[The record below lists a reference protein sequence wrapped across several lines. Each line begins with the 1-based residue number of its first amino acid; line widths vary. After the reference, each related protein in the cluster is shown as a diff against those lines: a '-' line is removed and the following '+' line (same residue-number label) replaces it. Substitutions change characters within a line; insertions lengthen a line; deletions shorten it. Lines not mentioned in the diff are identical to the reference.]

1 MGTRGT
7 YGFRKNGEDKLTY
20 NHYDSYP
27 SWLGVNMLQFAIDCT
42 IQELNDIYDRLV
54 LVDEE
59 SEPTPEQIE
68 ECKKYADTGVSSGS
82 LKDWYCLLRKT
93 QGEPTAYKE
102 GLKYMIDN
110 SGFIKD
116 SLFCEYGY
124 IINLDTCM
132 FEFWSGFQKVP
143 QEGNRYGETS
153 DDDRYYPCK
162 LLLEIPLAELELM
175 DVDELA
181 EKMQASSKADYEQQ
195 EQQVNN

>member
-27 SWLGVNMLQFAIDCT
+27 SYLGVKVLEFANSCT

-54 LVDEE
+54 LVDED

-68 ECKKYADTGVSSGS
+68 ECKKYADTGVSTGS
-82 LKDWYCLLRKT
+82 LKDWYCLLRNA
-93 QGEPTAYKE
+93 QGELMAYKE

-110 SGFIKD
+110 GGFIKD

-132 FEFWSGFQKVP
+132 LEFWAGYQHVP
-143 QEGNRYGETS
+143 QEGNRYGETP
-153 DDDRYYPCK
+153 DDGYYPCK
-162 LLLEIPLAELELM
+162 LLMEIPLAELGYM
-175 DVDELA
+175 DADDVAADMKRTSNE
-181 EKMQASSKADYEQQ
+181 DYEKWKASQK
-195 EQQVNN
+195 